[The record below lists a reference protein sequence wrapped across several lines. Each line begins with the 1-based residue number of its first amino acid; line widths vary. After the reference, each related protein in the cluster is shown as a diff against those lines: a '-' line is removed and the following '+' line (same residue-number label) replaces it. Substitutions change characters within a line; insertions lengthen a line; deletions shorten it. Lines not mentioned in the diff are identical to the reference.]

1 MKRLNASF
9 GLGII
14 QLDIEEL
21 KPKVILPSNQRDID
35 IETLNML
42 VKESPDFR
50 DFINDINR
58 HIKAKAGNLGKIADN
73 FDKVFSEEEEFR
85 KYIENKHISK

>member
-1 MKRLNASF
+1 
-9 GLGII
+9 
-14 QLDIEEL
+14 
-21 KPKVILPSNQRDID
+21 
-35 IETLNML
+35 ML

-85 KYIENKHISK
+85 KYIEDKHISK